1 MSFNWLELG
10 GIAAAAFGIGLS
22 GAVMPGPVTSVTLAA
37 AGRWG
42 AAAGPLVTLGHGIV
56 EGLLVLALA
65 LGAGR
70 FLELP
75 AVTGTISVLGAA
87 VLAWMA
93 WGMITE
99 ARRGVD
105 FQSPEADT
113 RLPRPVLGGVL
124 ASLAN
129 PYWYLWWA
137 TVGTGSVAVARGLG
151 GLGIA
156 SFFTG
161 HIMADFVWLTALS
174 FALAKGRRLMS
185 PRAQQGLIA
194 GLGLFLL
201 VFACLFFVFGVG
213 KFTRG

>member
-87 VLAWMA
+87 VL
-93 WGMITE
+93 GDRHRGPPGCGRPE
-99 ARRGVD
+99 PRLRYPGGPARAGRGPGEPCQAVLV
-105 FQSPEADT
+105 PVVGYGRH
-113 RLPRPVLGGVL
+113 RLGRGG
-124 ASLAN
+124 A
-129 PYWYLWWA
+129 
-137 TVGTGSVAVARGLG
+137 GTGRPRHRELFHRAHHGRLR
-151 GLGIA
+151 L
-156 SFFTG
+156 
-161 HIMADFVWLTALS
+161 ADGAL
-174 FALAKGRRLMS
+174 
-185 PRAQQGLIA
+185 
-194 GLGLFLL
+194 
-201 VFACLFFVFGVG
+201 
-213 KFTRG
+213 